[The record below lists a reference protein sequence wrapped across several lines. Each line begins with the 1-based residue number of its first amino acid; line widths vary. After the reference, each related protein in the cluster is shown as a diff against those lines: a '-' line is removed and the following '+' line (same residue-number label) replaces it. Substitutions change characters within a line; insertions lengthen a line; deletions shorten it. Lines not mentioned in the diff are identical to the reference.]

1 MVESATSMPADRP
14 ADTPGFFNL
23 KNLIQFGAVVFQ
35 VVLVALMFKAVRLE
49 SEAFRQLLFLV
60 AAAFPIHHLLP
71 QRYRLPF
78 FVVFSL
84 GCIAYLLGSKSPASA
99 AWLIGISAVL
109 IGLCHVPASIKVRL
123 GLITGAAIL
132 LAVFRA
138 GWVSAPWPST
148 IWPLL
153 GAMFMFRLIIYVY
166 DLVHNSAPFS
176 LWRSLAYFFMI
187 PNFLFPLF
195 PVVDYQ
201 TFCRTYYNED
211 PYKIYQTGVKWM
223 IRGGIQLILY
233 RFIYKFMIVGP
244 ADIQGASGFFQH
256 MVCTYLLYLQ
266 VSGMF
271 HTIVGL
277 LHLFGF
283 NLPEGNHHYVLA
295 SSFTDFWRR
304 INIYWKDFMMKVFF
318 YPLFFRLRKLG
329 TTKGMIY
336 ATLVTFFIT
345 WALHAYQ
352 WFWLRGSALFT
363 SQDILFWVLLGVLV
377 TVSVWNEARPRKKLV
392 PKTTAD
398 SVKLAAILARKTVV
412 TFLTIT
418 FLWSLWT
425 SDSIGEWHATLLQLR
440 NWDLEAVVKIV
451 GVLALIAAAAVIV
464 GRDQWQVGGA
474 AKLRAANAR
483 PYNFWR
489 VAVLNGFTGM
499 FVMTMALSEVQS
511 HMNPSLVAVLDA
523 IENPSLNAADAA
535 EMQRGYYEDLIQ
547 VDRFNPEL
555 QAMYSKQPKNYF
567 DEWRKTMNTKRDDYL
582 GVAMTPSANMTYE
595 GKVYTTN
602 EWGMRDKP
610 YTKEKPAGTKRIGVI
625 GSSHTM
631 GWGVNDSDVCD
642 RLAEERL
649 NKEGM
654 PYELLNFSVN
664 GYDPIQKTITLETRM
679 LDFNLDAVFI
689 FCHRI
694 EKTWIIDHLVQR
706 VKGKKALPDPFI
718 EEIVKKAGVTPEM
731 DNAVLKIR
739 LSAYGSELLGWSL
752 KKFAETCRARGVKTA
767 FIYMPEKG
775 RVSFSDND
783 ITELF
788 TFAKEAGF
796 DIIADYAD
804 AYKGYPDKEIQVSDF
819 DDHPN
824 ALAHH
829 LLADRIYETIKSND
843 AQIGGASAPAQPV
856 AATPAQ

>member
-1 MVESATSMPADRP
+1 MVASATGVSAGKEESA
-14 ADTPGFFNL
+14 GFFTAQNL
-23 KNLIQFGAVVFQ
+23 LRFGALVFQ

-49 SEAFRQLLFLV
+49 SEAFRQLLLIV
-60 AAAFPIHHLLP
+60 AVAFPINHLLP
-71 QRYRLPF
+71 LRFRLPF
-78 FVVFSL
+78 FVVLSL
-84 GCIAYLLGSKSPASA
+84 GCLIYLIGGQSPASA
-99 AWLIGISAVL
+99 AWLIGIGAVL
-109 IGLCHVPASIKVRL
+109 IGLCHVPASMNVRL
-123 GLITGAAIL
+123 GLVFGAALI

-138 GWVSAPWPST
+138 GWVASPWPST
-148 IWPLL
+148 IWPIL

-166 DLVHNSAPFS
+166 DLVHKSAPFS

-187 PNFLFPLF
+187 PNILFPLF

-233 RFIYKFMIVGP
+233 RFLYKFMIVGP
-244 ADIQGASGFFQH
+244 AEIEGASGFFQH

-271 HTIVGL
+271 HTIVGM

-329 TTKGMIY
+329 TTQGMVY
-336 ATLVTFFIT
+336 ATLIAFFAT

-352 WFWLRGSALFT
+352 WFWLRGAALFT
-363 SQDILFWVLLGVLV
+363 PQDILFWILLGILV
-377 TVSVWNEARPRKKLV
+377 TVSVWKEARPQKKLV
-392 PKTTAD
+392 AKTTAD

-418 FLWSLWT
+418 FLWTLWT
-425 SDSIGEWHATLLQLR
+425 SDSIGEWRATLLQLR
-440 NWDLEAVVKIV
+440 NWDLEAVLKIG
-451 GVLALIAAAAVIV
+451 GVLILLAAAAIIV

-474 AKLRAANAR
+474 AKQRAANLK

-489 VAVLNGFTGM
+489 NAVLNGVTGL
-499 FVMTMALSEVQS
+499 FVMIMALSEVQS
-511 HMNPSLVAVLDA
+511 HMNPTLVAVLDA

-555 QAMYSKQPKNYF
+555 QAMFNKQPSNYF
-567 DEWRKTMNTKRDDYL
+567 DEWRKTMNTKREDYL

-595 GKVYTTN
+595 GKIYTTN

-610 YTKEKPAGTKRIGVI
+610 YTKEKPAGVKRIGLI

-631 GWGVNDSDVCD
+631 GWGIGDAEVCD
-642 RLAEERL
+642 VLAEDRL
-649 NKEGM
+649 NAEGM

-664 GYDPIQKTITLETRM
+664 GYDPIQKAIVLDSTM
-679 LDFNLDAVFI
+679 LDFNLDAVYI

-694 EKTWIIDHLVQR
+694 EKTWIVDHLVQR
-706 VKGKKALPDPFI
+706 VKGGKALPDPFV
-718 EEIVKKAGVTPEM
+718 EEIVKKSGVTPDM

-739 LSAYGSELLGWSL
+739 LSAYGSELLEWSL
-752 KKFAETCRARGVKTA
+752 IKFAESCRARGVKTA

-783 ITELF
+783 IKELF
-788 TFAKEAGF
+788 DIAKKAGF
-796 DIIADYAD
+796 DIIEDYSG
-804 AYKGYPDKEIQVSDF
+804 AYKGYPDKEIQVSDY

-824 ALAHH
+824 ALAHR
-829 LLADRIYETIKSND
+829 LLAEHLYETIKTHD
-843 AQIGGASAPAQPV
+843 ASLAGGAVAQGQPE
-856 AATPAQ
+856 AAIAAQ

>member
-1 MVESATSMPADRP
+1 MVVNATSVSTGGESKA
-14 ADTPGFFNL
+14 GFLSAQNL
-23 KNLIQFGAVVFQ
+23 LRFGAVVFQ

-49 SEAFRQLLFLV
+49 SEAFRQLLFIV
-60 AAAFPIHHLLP
+60 AVAFPINHLLP
-71 QRYRLPF
+71 LRFRLPF
-78 FVVFSL
+78 FVVLSL
-84 GCIAYLLGSKSPASA
+84 GCLIYLIGGQSPASA
-99 AWLIGISAVL
+99 GWLIGTGVAL
-109 IGLCHVPASIKVRL
+109 IGPCHVPASMNVRL
-123 GLITGAAIL
+123 GLVFGAALI

-138 GWVSAPWPST
+138 GWVASPWPST
-148 IWPLL
+148 IWPIL

-166 DLVHNSAPFS
+166 DLVHKSAPFS

-187 PNFLFPLF
+187 PNILFPLF

-233 RFIYKFMIVGP
+233 RFLYKFMIVGP
-244 ADIQGASGFFQH
+244 AEIEGASGFFQH

-271 HTIVGL
+271 HTIVGM

-329 TTKGMIY
+329 TTQGMIY
-336 ATLVTFFIT
+336 ATLIAFFAT

-352 WFWLRGSALFT
+352 WFWLRGAALFT
-363 SQDILFWVLLGVLV
+363 PQDILFWILLGILV
-377 TVSVWNEARPRKKLV
+377 TVSVWKEARPQKKLV
-392 PKTTAD
+392 AKTTAD

-418 FLWSLWT
+418 FLWTLWT
-425 SDSIGEWHATLLQLR
+425 SDSIGEWRATLLQLR
-440 NWDLEAVVKIV
+440 NWDLEAVLKIG
-451 GVLALIAAAAVIV
+451 GVLILLAATAIIV

-474 AKLRAANAR
+474 AKQRAANLK

-489 VAVLNGFTGM
+489 NAVLNGVTGL

-511 HMNPSLVAVLDA
+511 HMNPTLVAVIDA

-555 QAMYSKQPKNYF
+555 QAMFNKQPSNYF
-567 DEWRKTMNTKRDDYL
+567 DEWRKTMNTKREDYL

-602 EWGMRDKP
+602 EWSMRDKP
-610 YTKEKPAGTKRIGVI
+610 YTKEKPAGVKRIGLI

-631 GWGVNDSDVCD
+631 GWGIGDAEVCD
-642 RLAEERL
+642 VLAEDRL
-649 NKEGM
+649 NAEGM

-664 GYDPIQKTITLETRM
+664 GYDPIQKAIVLDSTM
-679 LDFNLDAVFI
+679 LDFNLDAVYI

-706 VKGKKALPDPFI
+706 VKGGKALPDPFV
-718 EEIVKKAGVTPEM
+718 EEIVKKSGVTPDM

-739 LSAYGSELLGWSL
+739 LSAYGSELLEWSL
-752 KKFAETCRARGVKTA
+752 IKFAESCRAKGVKTA

-783 ITELF
+783 IKELF
-788 TFAKEAGF
+788 DIAKEAGF
-796 DIIADYAD
+796 DIIEDYSG

-824 ALAHH
+824 ALAHR
-829 LLADRIYETIKSND
+829 LLAEHLYETIKTHD
-843 AQIGGASAPAQPV
+843 AELAGGAVAQGQPD
-856 AATPAQ
+856 AATAAQ

>member
-1 MVESATSMPADRP
+1 MSTAKVQVAPR
-14 ADTPGFFNL
+14 FFSFQNL
-23 KNLIQFGAVVFQ
+23 LQFGAVACQ
-35 VVLVALMFKAVRLE
+35 VLLVALMFKAVRLE
-49 SEAFRQLLFLV
+49 SEVFREVLFIA
-60 AAAFPIHHLLP
+60 AAAFPINHLLP
-71 QRYRLPF
+71 LRFRLPF
-78 FVVFSL
+78 FVLLSL
-84 GCIAYLLGSKSPASA
+84 GTIIYVIGVSSS
-99 AWLIGISAVL
+99 AWLIGLGLVL
-109 IGLCHVPASIKVRL
+109 IGLCHVPASMNVRL
-123 GLITGAAIL
+123 GLVFGAAII

-138 GWVSAPWPST
+138 GWVGAPWPGT

-166 DLVHNSAPFS
+166 DLVHKSAPFS
-176 LWRSLAYFFMI
+176 FWRSLAYFFMV
-187 PNFLFPLF
+187 PNICFPLF

-223 IRGGIQLILY
+223 IRGAIQLILY

-244 ADIQGASGFFQH
+244 AEIEGASGFFQH
-256 MVCTYLLYLQ
+256 MVCTFLLYLQ

-271 HTIVGL
+271 HMIVGF

-283 NLPEGNHHYVLA
+283 NLPETNHHYVLA

-329 TTKGMIY
+329 ATQGMIY
-336 ATLVTFFIT
+336 ATLIAFFAT
-345 WALHAYQ
+345 WILHAYQ

-363 SQDILFWVLLGVLV
+363 AQDIAFWVILGVLV

-398 SVKLAAILARKTVV
+398 SVKLAVILARKTIV

-425 SDSIGEWHATLLQLR
+425 ADSIGEWQATLLQLR
-440 NWDLEAVVKIV
+440 NWNAEAVFKILL
-451 GVLALIAAAAVIV
+451 VLTILATTAIIV

-474 AKLRAANAR
+474 AKQRAANLR

-489 VAVLNGFTGM
+489 AAVLNGAAGV
-499 FVMTMALSEVQS
+499 FVLTMALSEVQS
-511 HMNPSLVAVLDA
+511 HMNPTLVAVLDA

-547 VDRFNPEL
+547 VDRFNPDL
-555 QAMYSKQPKNYF
+555 QAMFSKQPANYF
-567 DEWRKTMNTKRDDYL
+567 DEWRKTLNTKRDDYL
-582 GVAMTPSANMTYE
+582 GVAMTPSASMVYE
-595 GKVYTTN
+595 GETYNTN
-602 EWGMRDKP
+602 EWGMRDKH
-610 YTKEKPAGTKRIGVI
+610 YTKEKPAGVKRIGLI

-631 GWGVNDSDVCD
+631 GWGISDGDVCD
-642 RLAEERL
+642 AVAEERL
-649 NKEGM
+649 NAEGL

-664 GYDPIQKTITLETRM
+664 GYDPIQKAITLDETM
-679 LDFNLDAVFI
+679 LDFDLDAVYI

-694 EKTWIIDHLVQR
+694 EKGWIVDHLVQR
-706 VKGKKALPDPFI
+706 VKGGQKLPDPFMD
-718 EEIVKKAGVTPEM
+718 EIVAKAGVTPDM

-739 LSAYGSELLGWSL
+739 LSAFGSELLEWSL
-752 KKFAETCRARGVKTA
+752 KRFAESCRAKGVQSV
-767 FIYMPEKG
+767 FVFMPEKG

-783 ITELF
+783 IKELF
-788 TFAKEAGF
+788 DFAEAAGF

-804 AYKGYPDKEIQVSDF
+804 AYAGHADKDLEIADY

-824 ALAHH
+824 QLAHR

-843 AQIGGASAPAQPV
+843 SNLSGGAPAQGQ
-856 AATPAQ
+856 AAAVIPAQ

>member
-1 MVESATSMPADRP
+1 MVESATATSSDKKVEV
-14 ADTPGFFNL
+14 PGIFSL
-23 KNLIQFGAVVFQ
+23 SYLLRFGAVIFQ
-35 VVLVALMFKAVRLE
+35 VLLVALMFKAVRLE
-49 SEAFRQLLFLV
+49 SEAFRQVLLIV
-60 AAAFPIHHLLP
+60 AAAFPVHHLLAM
-71 QRYRLPF
+71 RLRLPF
-78 FVVFSL
+78 FVAISVGTIIFVL
-84 GCIAYLLGSKSPASA
+84 GVSSA
-99 AWLIGISAVL
+99 VWLIGIGLVL
-109 IGLCHVPASIKVRL
+109 IALCHVPASMNVRL
-123 GLITGAAIL
+123 GLVTATAIALAIL
-132 LAVFRA
+132 RA
-138 GWVSAPWPST
+138 GWVPSPWPST

-153 GAMFMFRLIIYVY
+153 GAMFMFRLIIYLY
-166 DLVHNSAPFS
+166 DLVHKTAPFS
-176 LWRSLAYFFMI
+176 VCRSLAYFFMV
-187 PNFLFPLF
+187 PNICFPLF

-201 TFCRTYYNED
+201 TFCRTYYNEE
-211 PYKIYQTGVKWM
+211 PFKIYQTGVKWM

-244 ADIQGASGFFQH
+244 AEIQGASGFFQH

-336 ATLVTFFIT
+336 ATLVAFFAT
-345 WALHAYQ
+345 WVLHAYQ
-352 WFWLRGSALFT
+352 WFWLRGAALFT
-363 SQDILFWVLLGVLV
+363 AQDILFWILLGILV
-377 TVSVWNEARPRKKLV
+377 TFSVWDEARPKKKLV
-392 PKTTAD
+392 PKTQAD
-398 SVKLAAILARKTVV
+398 SIWLALILARKTVI

-425 SDSIGEWHATLLQLR
+425 SDSIGEWRATLLQLR
-440 NWDLEAVVKIV
+440 NWDMEAVLKIT
-451 GVLALIAAAAVIV
+451 GVLLLLAVTAIVV
-464 GRDQWQVGGA
+464 GRDQWQIGGA
-474 AKLRAANAR
+474 AKQRAAKAQ

-489 VAVLNGFTGM
+489 AAVLNSITGM

-511 HMNPSLVAVLDA
+511 HMNPSVVAVLDA

-555 QAMYSKQPKNYF
+555 QAMFSKQPKNYF

-582 GVAMTPSANMTYE
+582 GVAMTPSAHMVYE
-595 GKVYTTN
+595 GKNYTTN

-610 YTKEKPAGTKRIGVI
+610 YPKEKPAGVKRIGVI

-631 GWGVNDSDVCD
+631 GWGISDDEVCD
-642 RLAEERL
+642 VLAEDRL
-649 NKEGM
+649 NAEGL

-664 GYDPIQKTITLETRM
+664 GYDPIQKTIMLESNM
-679 LDFNLDAVFI
+679 LSFDLDAVFI

-739 LSAYGSELLGWSL
+739 LSAYGSELLEWSL
-752 KKFAETCRARGVKTA
+752 KDFAETCRANGVKTA

-783 ITELF
+783 IKELF
-788 TFAKEAGF
+788 EDAKAAGF
-796 DIIADYAD
+796 DIIADYSD
-804 AYKGYPDKEIQVSDF
+804 AYKGYPDKDIEVSDF

-824 ALAHH
+824 ALAHR
-829 LLADRIYETIKSND
+829 LLAERLYETIKSND
-843 AQIGGASAPAQPV
+843 ALIVGGATAQGQPTTTSAAPQ
-856 AATPAQ
+856 